1 MKYKVGDRIK
11 CNGSSYGFLKDKI
24 GIVKYIGAYDYA
36 VEFDFY
42 HDGFHDCGGNCKKE
56 HGYWIQE
63 KEIACLMPKFKAGD
77 IVRIRDDIKA
87 GKEYGIYE
95 LYCNQA
101 MEYLKGTLQEIELV
115 DSDGTYELKGSEYTW
130 CEEMFDSEVAVVVE
144 IIEKKEVKEVEK
156 EMAKRID
163 LGETIEKAIVES
175 VIPIVEKRI
184 MENVEDITKRVTTI
198 AVTVKD
204 DEIKET
210 VTQAHKQFK
219 NVLTLINNKIPVM
232 LVGSAGSGKTGTCE
246 KIAEC
251 LGLKYYFSN
260 AITQE
265 YKLTGF
271 IDANGKYQDTQF
283 YKAFKNGG
291 LFVLDEI
298 DASVPEALVILNTAI
313 ANGYFDFPNGK
324 VKAHKNFR
332 IVACANTY
340 GLGAD
345 DIYVGRYQLDGA
357 SLDRFAVVEFDYDN
371 VLEKAL
377 VENEEWAEFIQLLR
391 ERIREKRLRH
401 ILSMR
406 ATIYGDK
413 LIKTDMPLKEIFSQI
428 IFKNLKVDDIKTLGK
443 IDASSNPFVHAY
455 NKYIDS
461 NCTSCI

>member
-1 MKYKVGDRIK
+1 MKYKIGDRIK
-11 CNGSSYGFLKDKI
+11 CNGRVHSFLEDKK
-24 GIVKYIGAYDYA
+24 GIVLFVSNDAYA

-42 HDGFHDCGGNCKKE
+42 HSAFHSCAGFCKEKR
-56 HGYWIQE
+56 GYWVTE
-63 KEIACLMPKFKAGD
+63 KEIDGLMPKYKVGD
-77 IVRIRDDIKA
+77 IVKIRDDLEE
-87 GKEYGIYE
+87 GKDYGKHEI
-95 LYCNQA
+95 YCNNRMA
-101 MEYLKGTLQEIELV
+101 ELKGTLKKIKAIDEDYFYLE
-115 DSDGTYELKGSEYTW
+115 GSSGW
-130 CEEMFDSEVAVVVE
+130 IWVEEMFDNVVSPVVE
-144 IIEKKEVKEVEK
+144 IIEKEKEVEK

-198 AVTVKD
+198 AVTVND

-443 IDASSNPFVHAY
+443 IDDSKNPFVHAY